1 MGGLAEVDAWTKRR
15 NTTANTHR
23 NDEAQVC
30 FQRPFVLLRDA
41 PPVCG
46 GMTMVRGGAMRIHDG
61 IVVIIIRTVD
71 PIHPHIYTNTHTTP
85 TGWSPSGLVPGP

>member
-1 MGGLAEVDAWTKRR
+1 MGGLAEVDAWIKRR

-30 FQRPFVLLRDA
+30 LQRSFILLRDA

-46 GMTMVRGGAMRIHDG
+46 GMTMVRGGAMRIHEG
-61 IVVIIIRTVD
+61 IIIIPVVD
-71 PIHPHIYTNTHTTP
+71 PHPSPHTQTQTTP